1 MRARLRV
8 KTHCKLQLIEVFGT
22 KIMSLVLESSLINF
36 TLIAVTGESNRLR
49 EMRANKEEIITG
61 DKKLKDAINL
71 ANVVKSSNW
80 RENL

>member
-49 EMRANKEEIITG
+49 EMRANKER
-61 DKKLKDAINL
+61 K
-71 ANVVKSSNW
+71 
-80 RENL
+80 